1 VATYQIHIN
10 DLEEKITLV
19 LRATT
24 DEELILECEAWYGTI
39 DIMRSLGLRFITL
52 DDYGEEDGMWQIH

>member
-24 DEELILECEAWYGTI
+24 DEELILECEAWYETI

-52 DDYGEEDGMWQIH
+52 DDYGDEDGMWQIH

>member
-1 VATYQIHIN
+1 MATYQIHIN

-24 DEELILECEAWYGTI
+24 DEELILECEAWYETI

-52 DDYGEEDGMWQIH
+52 DDYGDEDGMWQIH